1 MPSVFPH
8 IFDQGIHILEQELN
22 LKVKEMDTARAAAE
36 QLHQNPKQRAED
48 INRAFA
54 DPEIKAIFSSIGGDD
69 SIRILPYL
77 DTDLIMKNP
86 KIIMGHRDNT
96 TFLTYLNQLGMVTYY
111 GPTVMAG
118 ISQLHRL
125 EENYKRHIQDLL
137 FHPSDTYE
145 FQPYTQW
152 SEGYPDW
159 ADPNNTGEINANK
172 LNTEGWRW
180 LQGEGINSG
189 KLYGGCIEVLEMLKG
204 TRFFCDVEFFNDKI
218 LFLENAEGTTTVEH
232 IRRTIRSYGMQG
244 MLERIQAL
252 LIGRARDYS
261 DQEKQQLD
269 DAIISVVRDEFQ
281 NHTLPVITNVDFG
294 HTDPMFILPMGI
306 RTEINCDEKR
316 IRLVEPSVL

>member
-1 MPSVFPH
+1 
-8 IFDQGIHILEQELN
+8 
-22 LKVKEMDTARAAAE
+22 
-36 QLHQNPKQRAED
+36 
-48 INRAFA
+48 
-54 DPEIKAIFSSIGGDD
+54 
-69 SIRILPYL
+69 
-77 DTDLIMKNP
+77 
-86 KIIMGHRDNT
+86 
-96 TFLTYLNQLGMVTYY
+96 MVTYY

-269 DAIISVVRDEFQ
+269 DAIISVVRMNFKTIRCRSSQMLILVTQIRCSSCLWEFVLRSTVTRSESGWWSLVCCKSECQ
-281 NHTLPVITNVDFG
+281 ARSRKVAYSNDFSNHY
-294 HTDPMFILPMGI
+294 
-306 RTEINCDEKR
+306 
-316 IRLVEPSVL
+316 